1 VSGLSG
7 EWLVILVFV
16 SSALPMGL
24 SIDWYFQGKGRIAT
38 VAASKVLMFCVY
50 LALVYI
56 LVRSPGDTVMVGIAY
71 LAANSVSA
79 VWLFSLFRREAGSM
93 SFRWNPRRW
102 RELVRQSIPLGAS
115 LLLSQSTANVPVLL
129 AGTLLTA
136 HETGLFSASMKLIV
150 FCLMVDRIFYVV
162 FFPVLTRYR
171 QMRESQFPQLVAV
184 GLKVMLAV
192 SVPIFICGVAFAGM
206 IVPVVFGSGYE
217 EAVLVFQLLLPF
229 FLFTTTNTVWM
240 SVLYADSRDT
250 DFLHVMILGSI
261 VLIILC
267 GVLSVIL
274 GIAGTAISISVSE
287 GLMTVLLLMKGRKIL
302 SLRYGK
308 IFLPLFISGAAMAGV
323 LAAVQVIPSFAA
335 LLAALGCY
343 AVLLVVLGGL
353 TQNDIRFLKEKFV

>member
-1 VSGLSG
+1 
-7 EWLVILVFV
+7 
-16 SSALPMGL
+16 
-24 SIDWYFQGKGRIAT
+24 
-38 VAASKVLMFCVY
+38 MFCAY

-56 LVRSPGDTVMVGIAY
+56 LVRSPVDTVLVAFAY
-71 LAANSVSA
+71 LAANFVSA
-79 VWLFSLFRREAGSM
+79 VWLFWLFQKEAGSM

-102 RELVRQSIPLGAS
+102 RELLRQSIPLGAS
-115 LLLSQSTANVPVLL
+115 LLLSQSTANVPVLF
-129 AGTLLTA
+129 AGALLTA

-150 FCLMVDRIFYVV
+150 LCLMVDRIFYVV

-171 QMRESQFPQLVAV
+171 QMHEAQFPQLVAV

-192 SVPIFICGVAFAGM
+192 SVPIFICGIAFAGT
-206 IVPVVFGSGYE
+206 IVSIVFGSGYE
-217 EAVLVFQLLLPF
+217 RAVLVFQLLLPF

-240 SVLYADSRDT
+240 SVLYADGRDT

-287 GLMTVLLLMKGRKIL
+287 GLMTVLLLMKGRKVL

-308 IFLPLFISGAAMAGV
+308 IFLPLFISGMAMAGV
-323 LAAVQVIPSFAA
+323 LAAGQMVSSSIALPAA
-335 LLAALGCY
+335 FLCF
-343 AVLLVVLGGL
+343 AVLLVMLGGL
-353 TQNDIRFLKEKFV
+353 THSDIRFLKEKFV